1 MDIQI
6 IINTAAG
13 PRDVAKFVEALQGLG
28 IPSNEPVQIP
38 SPAQQAPTPQPIT
51 ATFASP
57 VTPQNPQPQYVQ
69 PVPAPVQQPK
79 YTPPAPIQQAPAAPQ
94 QQLPV
99 TPPVVPPAVSPI
111 TPPPVTTPAPTTA
124 PTYQLQDLMRAGAD
138 VASISPDHRAKV
150 LALIQSFGAQAVNQI
165 PKERFAEYAAGLRGL
180 GAKL

>member
-28 IPSNEPVQIP
+28 TPSTDQPKPVYDVTFPDPTPIIPTPVQ
-38 SPAQQAPTPQPIT
+38 QVQ
-51 ATFASP
+51 
-57 VTPQNPQPQYVQ
+57 PQPQYAQ
-69 PVPAPVQQPK
+69 PVPAPVQQPM
-79 YTPPAPIQQAPAAPQ
+79 YTPPAPIQQAPVAP

-99 TPPVVPPAVSPI
+99 TPPVAPPAVSPA